1 MAIISDLIPAI
12 SGVLT
17 FDIFNLLVMIS
28 VPLVYFLAAAFA
40 WHLYNDYREDHGK
53 KAVQKY
59 AAKYDPKVP
68 GMSDAMLD
76 RAAGRLFD
84 SHSPG
89 AFATAGYGGYGSASE
104 PKMFGRAEREG
115 ICC

>member
-53 KAVQKY
+53 KAVQF
-59 AAKYDPKVP
+59 DPFKQLGNPLVCP
-68 GMSDAMLD
+68 NIWVTSKTG
-76 RAAGRLFD
+76 
-84 SHSPG
+84 
-89 AFATAGYGGYGSASE
+89 
-104 PKMFGRAEREG
+104 K
-115 ICC
+115 